1 MELTR
6 LIAALSDPAVYPV
19 TAEDVE
25 VRQTHLSVVFLVD
38 EYAYKIKKPLVLD
51 FVDCGTLERRRHLC
65 EEEVRLNR
73 RLAPG
78 VYLGAVP
85 VALDGAVRVEGRGEI
100 IEWAVKMRRL
110 PESATLRERVNRGEV
125 DAADLAEV
133 ARRLADFHARADA
146 GPAISEHGRFA
157 IVAANARANFVE
169 AARHVIAAGSTNL
182 ERSPLDP
189 AGRSGRMP
197 ASLLMT
203 GTDAG

>member
-1 MELTR
+1 M
-6 LIAALSDPAVYPV
+6 
-19 TAEDVE
+19 
-25 VRQTHLSVVFLVD
+25 
-38 EYAYKIKKPLVLD
+38 
-51 FVDCGTLERRRHLC
+51 
-65 EEEVRLNR
+65 
-73 RLAPG
+73 
-78 VYLGAVP
+78 
-85 VALDGAVRVEGRGEI
+85 
-100 IEWAVKMRRL
+100 
-110 PESATLRERVNRGEV
+110 NRGEV